1 MLKAQLSVASSK
13 AVIVEERI
21 ESQTDIVIK
30 YYFQISRKKADYKL
44 FFQRLLQ
51 FLRSQKLG
59 DNYSNRIYNKILDRD
74 WFSAHLFVMESAC
87 NHVGVQFER
96 FVIEYL

>member
-1 MLKAQLSVASSK
+1 MYLKKLYKMLV
-13 AVIVEERI
+13 
-21 ESQTDIVIK
+21 TK
-30 YYFQISRKKADYKL
+30 YLWLHSYYH
-44 FFQRLLQ
+44 
-51 FLRSQKLG
+51 
-59 DNYSNRIYNKILDRD
+59 YNRIYNKILDRD